1 VTDSALSGI
10 RVLDLTQVMA
20 GPYCTMLLADLGAD
34 VVKIEL
40 PGVGDQT
47 RQSWG
52 RPAPDADSPAFY
64 ALNRNKRSVELDL
77 RSAAGRETFF
87 GLLRGA
93 DVLVENFRPGVT
105 NRLGIDYPAVSA
117 ANPRLVYAS
126 ITGFG
131 DSGPYAQRAGYDL
144 IAQGMAGAIS
154 ITGEPAGAPVKCG
167 LPVGDLGAGLFC
179 AVAILAA
186 HAHRQRTGRGQRV
199 QTSLYEAVLAMSVWE
214 SVEYWAT
221 GTVPQRLGSAN
232 RMSAPY
238 QALRTADGYLTVGAN
253 NERLWQRLC
262 AAVGRPDLLED
273 PRFRTNADRMDHQA
287 ELAAAL
293 EAAFA
298 AGGTGQWVTALLA
311 AGVPAG
317 PILDYG
323 QVLGGDPHALARGMI
338 GEVEH
343 PTAGVLKVL
352 GSPMKLS
359 STPAT
364 IRRAPPLLG
373 QHTEEVLTGAGD
385 AAADRRPDAGRV
397 DLVLAGPVAHL
408 TLVNPAKLN
417 AISFRMYD
425 ELLAAC
431 MRLRDDREVR
441 VVVLR
446 GSGGRA
452 FAAGTDIG
460 QFAAFRDAADGVRYE
475 HHAAEVLAAV
485 GDLPMPVLAAV
496 DGPAVGAGLAL
507 ALMCDVVLATPE
519 AVFGAPVARTLG
531 NCLPP
536 ALVER
541 LYAAIGRARGR
552 TLLLTAGTLDAAQA
566 LAAGLVS
573 EVVPRE
579 HFDRKLAELA
589 GHIASLAPLTLAAVK
604 EVDRRLM
611 RRLGDVPAD
620 DLYATC
626 YGSADFAEGVAAFL
640 GKRPPRWTGR

>member
-20 GPYCTMLLADLGAD
+20 GPFCTMLLADLGAD
-34 VVKIEL
+34 VVKVEL

-52 RPAPDADSPAFY
+52 RPAPGADSPAFY
-64 ALNRNKRSVELDL
+64 SLNRNKRSIELDL
-77 RSAAGRETFF
+77 RAVADRAEFF
-87 GLLRGA
+87 RLVGTA
-93 DVLVENFRPGVT
+93 DILVENFRPGVT
-105 NRLGIDYPAVSA
+105 SRLGIDYDTVSA
-117 ANPRLVYAS
+117 ANPGLVYAS

-131 DSGPYAQRAGYDL
+131 ESGPYAQRPGYDL

-154 ITGEPAGAPVKCG
+154 ITGEPGGAPVKCG

-186 HAHRQRTGRGQRV
+186 HIHRQRTGRGQRV
-199 QTSLYEAVLAMSVWE
+199 ETSLYEAVLAMSVWE

-221 GTVPQRLGSAN
+221 GAVPQRLGSAN

-253 NERLWQRLC
+253 NERLWERLC
-262 AAVGRPDLLED
+262 AAVGRPDLLDD
-273 PRFRTNADRMDHQA
+273 PRFGSNADRMDRQE

-293 EAAFA
+293 EAVLVTRD
-298 AGGTGQWVTALLA
+298 TGEWVTALLD

-338 GEVEH
+338 QEVEH
-343 PTAGVLKVL
+343 PTAGLVKVL

-359 STPAT
+359 STPTT
-364 IRRAPPLLG
+364 IRRPPPLLG
-373 QHTEEVLTGAGD
+373 QHTEEVLTDG
-385 AAADRRPDAGRV
+385 RRPDPGDADPGRV
-397 DLVLAGPVAHL
+397 DLRLAGPVAHL
-408 TLVNPAKLN
+408 TLANPAKLN

-431 MRLRDDREVR
+431 ARLRDEPGVR

-452 FAAGTDIG
+452 FAAGTDIA

-475 HHAAEVLAAV
+475 HRAAEVLAAV
-485 GDLPMPVLAAV
+485 GDVPMPVLAAV
-496 DGPAVGAGLAL
+496 DGPAIGAGLGL
-507 ALMCDVVLATPE
+507 ALMCDVVLATPD

-536 ALVER
+536 LVIER
-541 LYAAIGRARGR
+541 LYAAVGRARGR
-552 TLLLTAGTLDAAQA
+552 ALLLTASTLDAAA
-566 LAAGLVS
+566 AHAAGLVS
-573 EVVPRE
+573 EVVPAE
-579 HFDRKLAELA
+579 DFDRRLAELA
-589 GHIASLAPLTLAAVK
+589 EHVASLAPLTLASIK

-611 RRLGDVPAD
+611 RRLGDVPVD

-626 YGSADFAEGVAAFL
+626 YGSADFTEGVAAFL